1 MSNEDYRKNKNQNK
15 GSANENAGQNNPS
28 QNMGAEQNREAEN
41 LRNSGGTSGYD
52 QNKKKSENRY

>member
-1 MSNEDYRKNKNQNK
+1 MSNEEYRKNKNQNK
-15 GSANENAGQNNPS
+15 GSENENVGQTDPA

-52 QNKKKSENRY
+52 QNKKNENRY